1 MRRWRRNWRWPNG
14 SPDDETSLLRYR
26 EQLSSSPDPWNRRR
40 RRQDVGTSCQVPIIS
55 ARRHAIGMSSI
66 KPPNRC
72 LLSLCARWNSLRH
85 HPEAS
90 QDSLTRNSTASQRHA
105 ALCSAL
111 SQRSPGQSR
120 VWGLCRGRLRPSL
133 SAALHRTASVSPR
146 RRSKA
151 DVMRRLSASVYRRGL
166 G

>member
-1 MRRWRRNWRWPNG
+1 MEARTMRRLCFDTESNYLQVRTRGIVGGGGRMWSRP
-14 SPDDETSLLRYR
+14 ETS
-26 EQLSSSPDPWNRRR
+26 
-40 RRQDVGTSCQVPIIS
+40 GTSCQVPIIS

-85 HPEAS
+85 YPEAS

-105 ALCSAL
+105 ALCSAP

-120 VWGLCRGRLRPSL
+120 VWGLCRGRHRPSL
-133 SAALHRTASVSPR
+133 ALRASRAAPPHNR
-146 RRSKA
+146 RCGSN
-151 DVMRRLSASVYRRGL
+151 G
-166 G
+166 